1 MVRGTISAA
10 WAWRPAVVAR
20 LARTLEAIVIVAMR
34 ALLADI
40 QSLSV
45 LDLLSSYSAIVEELR
60 QREVIRTSNNP
71 VADYAE
77 YLCEKALGLTR
88 SDNSTKGI
96 DAIGSDGMRY
106 QIKGRRLT
114 RHNGSRQLGVLR
126 ELDDKPFD
134 YLAGVL
140 FSEDFKILKACL
152 LPAEQVLTH
161 SEYIARTN
169 SWRFILRDSV
179 WSLPGAVDISA
190 KLAAVQ
196 AEHEFLPGRREEL
209 HEKPRR
215 CLSSTLSVGFFRE

>member
-1 MVRGTISAA
+1 
-10 WAWRPAVVAR
+10 
-20 LARTLEAIVIVAMR
+20 MR
-34 ALLADI
+34 APPLDL

-45 LDLLSSYSAIVEELR
+45 SDLLSFYSRIVEELR
-60 QREVIRTSNNP
+60 QRKVTRTSNNP

-77 YLCEKALGLTR
+77 YLCEKGLFLNR
-88 SDNSTKGI
+88 AENSTKGI
-96 DAIGSDGMRY
+96 DATDSNGVRY

-134 YLAGVL
+134 YLAGIL
-140 FSEDFKILKACL
+140 FREDFRVLKACL
-152 LPAEQVLTH
+152 LPVDQVRIH

-179 WSLPGAVDISA
+179 WSLPGAIDISA

-196 AEHEFLPGRREEL
+196 GEHG
-209 HEKPRR
+209 
-215 CLSSTLSVGFFRE
+215 S